1 MKRCALQ
8 STNLK
13 ITPFFTVCNEMLTE
27 SINSFQQK
35 GLNLKNRGM
44 FKSFHSDKNTAQ
56 PATRVN
62 EGLLFFSA
70 V

>member
-1 MKRCALQ
+1 LK
-8 STNLK
+8 STTLK
-13 ITPFFTVCNEMLTE
+13 ITPFFLVCNGLL
-27 SINSFQQK
+27 IKAFNSFQQK
-35 GLNLKNRGM
+35 GPNLKNGGM